1 VIDIISIYINSQF
14 AVIYLLLFSRCL
26 QRNAKH
32 NREKAKSLGK
42 SFTDIGIFCLNN
54 DEVLRR
60 RTTDRVG
67 AIVLFFLCNL
77 LKMSKADRASGQP
90 SAINIVFVGFIAV
103 AILFAG
109 YTGKMEAV
117 TKASFDSAKTA
128 VNLAIDLIGVMALWL
143 GLVRVLEAGGLMYS
157 LANILKPL
165 MVKLFPDV
173 PPTHPAMGAMILNIS
188 ANMLGL
194 GNAATPFGIKAMVE
208 LNKLNP
214 LKGTATNAMCLFL
227 AINTSS
233 VVLFPLGVIGVRA
246 AANSSNPAAI
256 FLPTLLATIC
266 STIVGVSVASWLG
279 RRDQPGLESSPP
291 EVESVNESS
300 PEELEIDSSDNQG
313 EEVEE
318 SDYSHLIYPTGRASQ
333 IIAWLF
339 AIAFGG
345 TIVYGVIR
353 SGNLGDFFN
362 QDFISHWLMPILIL
376 LIITYGVGRGVK
388 VYEAVTEGAKQ
399 GFDIAIR
406 IIPFLV
412 AILVAIGMFR
422 ASGAMEVVTNLLSP
436 LTNLIGMPAEVL
448 PMALLRP
455 LSGGGAFGIMSELIE
470 RSPDSYTAFVASTMM
485 GSTDTTF
492 YVLAVYFGAVGITRI
507 RHALTAGLLADATG
521 ILAACIFSSLFT
533 HGH

>member
-1 VIDIISIYINSQF
+1 MSQ
-14 AVIYLLLFSRCL
+14 ANQPS
-26 QRNAKH
+26 
-32 NREKAKSLGK
+32 EK
-42 SFTDIGIFCLNN
+42 
-54 DEVLRR
+54 
-60 RTTDRVG
+60 
-67 AIVLFFLCNL
+67 
-77 LKMSKADRASGQP
+77 P

-109 YTGKMEAV
+109 YTGKMEEI
-117 TKASFDSAKTA
+117 TQASFESAKTA
-128 VNLAIDLIGVMALWL
+128 VNLAIGLIGVMALWL
-143 GLVRVLEAGGLMYS
+143 GLVRVLEAGGLMYT

-233 VVLFPLGVIGVRA
+233 VALFPLGVIGVRA

-256 FLPTLLATIC
+256 YLPTLLASIC
-266 STIVGVSVASWLG
+266 STVVGVSVATWLG
-279 RRDQPGLESSPP
+279 RKDRLSLESDSQ

-300 PEELEIDSSDNQG
+300 PEEGEIESSDNQ
-313 EEVEE
+313 VEE
-318 SDYSHLIYPTGRASQ
+318 SDYSHLLYPTGRGSQ
-333 IIAWLF
+333 IIAWSFILG
-339 AIAFGG
+339 FGG

-362 QDFISHWLMPILIL
+362 QDFISHWLMPILML

-422 ASGAMEVVTNLLSP
+422 ASGAMETVSNLLSP

-455 LSGGGAFGIMSELIE
+455 LSGGGAFGIMSELVE
-470 RSPDSYTAFVASTMM
+470 RSPDSYSAFVASTMM
-485 GSTDTTF
+485 GSTETTF
-492 YVLAVYFGAVGITRI
+492 YVLAVYFGAVGITSI
-507 RHALTAGLLADATG
+507 RHALAAGLLADATG
-521 ILAACIFSSLFT
+521 LIAACILSSLFWA
-533 HGH
+533 G

>member
-1 VIDIISIYINSQF
+1 MSQ
-14 AVIYLLLFSRCL
+14 ANQPS
-26 QRNAKH
+26 
-32 NREKAKSLGK
+32 GK
-42 SFTDIGIFCLNN
+42 
-54 DEVLRR
+54 
-60 RTTDRVG
+60 
-67 AIVLFFLCNL
+67 
-77 LKMSKADRASGQP
+77 P

-109 YTGKMEAV
+109 YTGKMEEI
-117 TKASFDSAKTA
+117 TQASFDSAKAA
-128 VNLAIDLIGVMALWL
+128 VNLAISLIGVMALWL
-143 GLVRVLEAGGLMYS
+143 GLVRVLEAGGLMYN

-194 GNAATPFGIKAMVE
+194 GDAATPFGIKAMVE

-214 LKGTATNAMCLFL
+214 VKGTATNAMCLFL

-266 STIVGVSVASWLG
+266 STIVGVSIASWLG
-279 RRDQPGLESSPP
+279 RRDTETRRRGDAETRRREDAETRRREDAETRRRGDAETRRP
-291 EVESVNESS
+291 EDAETRRITGSESS
-300 PEELEIDSSDNQG
+300 PEEGEIDNSDNQ
-313 EEVEE
+313 VAE
-318 SDYSHLIYPTGRASQ
+318 SDYSHLLYPTGRTSQ

-339 AIAFGG
+339 MLGFAG
-345 TIVYGVIR
+345 TIVYGVIS
-353 SGNLGDFFN
+353 SGSLGDFFN
-362 QDFISHWLMPILIL
+362 DDFISHWLMPILML

-388 VYEAVTEGAKQ
+388 IYEAVTEGAKQ
-399 GFDIAIR
+399 GFEIAIR

-412 AILVAIGMFR
+412 AILFAIGMFR
-422 ASGAMEVVTNLLSP
+422 ASGAMEILSNLLSP
-436 LTNLIGMPAEVL
+436 VTNLIGMPAEVL
-448 PMALLRP
+448 PMALVRP
-455 LSGGGAFGIMSELIE
+455 LSGSGAFGIMSELVE
-470 RSPDSYTAFVASTMM
+470 RSPDSYSSFVASTMM

-507 RHALTAGLLADATG
+507 RHALAAGLIADATG
-521 ILAACIFSSLFT
+521 IIVACILSSLFWVK
-533 HGH
+533 

>member
-1 VIDIISIYINSQF
+1 MSQ
-14 AVIYLLLFSRCL
+14 ANQPS
-26 QRNAKH
+26 
-32 NREKAKSLGK
+32 GK
-42 SFTDIGIFCLNN
+42 
-54 DEVLRR
+54 
-60 RTTDRVG
+60 
-67 AIVLFFLCNL
+67 
-77 LKMSKADRASGQP
+77 P

-109 YTGKMEAV
+109 YTGKMEEI
-117 TKASFDSAKTA
+117 TKASFESAKTA
-128 VNLAIDLIGVMALWL
+128 VNLAIGLIGVMALWL
-143 GLVRVLEAGGLMYS
+143 GLVRVLEAGGLMYT

-233 VVLFPLGVIGVRA
+233 VALFPLGVIGVRA

-256 FLPTLLATIC
+256 WLATLLATIC
-266 STIVGVSVASWLG
+266 STVVGVSVASWLG
-279 RRDQPGLESSPP
+279 RKDKRSLESGSQ
-291 EVESVNESS
+291 EVESGSQEVESSNESS
-300 PEELEIDSSDNQG
+300 VEELEMESRDNQ
-313 EEVEE
+313 VEE
-318 SDYSHLIYPTGRASQ
+318 SDNSHLLYPTGRVSQ
-333 IIAWLF
+333 IIAWSF
-339 AIAFGG
+339 MIGFGG

-353 SGNLGDFFN
+353 SENLGDFFN
-362 QDFISHWLMPILIL
+362 QDFISHWLMPILML

-422 ASGAMEVVTNLLSP
+422 ASGAMETVSNLLSP
-436 LTNLIGMPAEVL
+436 LTNLIAMPAEVL

-470 RSPDSYTAFVASTMM
+470 RSPDSYSAFVASTMM
-485 GSTDTTF
+485 GSTETTF

-507 RHALTAGLLADATG
+507 RHALVAALLADATG
-521 ILAACIFSSLFT
+521 LLAACIFSRLFWVA
-533 HGH
+533 

>member
-1 VIDIISIYINSQF
+1 MSQ
-14 AVIYLLLFSRCL
+14 A
-26 QRNAKH
+26 
-32 NREKAKSLGK
+32 NRSSGK
-42 SFTDIGIFCLNN
+42 
-54 DEVLRR
+54 
-60 RTTDRVG
+60 
-67 AIVLFFLCNL
+67 
-77 LKMSKADRASGQP
+77 P

-117 TKASFDSAKTA
+117 TTASFDSAKTA

-143 GLVRVLEAGGLMYS
+143 GLVRVLEAGGLMYG

-173 PPTHPAMGAMILNIS
+173 PPTHPAMGAIILNIS

-233 VVLFPLGVIGVRA
+233 VTLFPLGVIGVRA

-256 FLPTLLATIC
+256 FLPTLLATLC
-266 STIVGVSVASWLG
+266 STVVGVSVASWFG
-279 RRDQPGLESSPP
+279 RRDKLGLESSSQ
-291 EVESVNESS
+291 EVESVSEPSV
-300 PEELEIDSSDNQG
+300 EELEINSRGDG
-313 EEVEE
+313 VEE
-318 SDYSHLIYPTGRASQ
+318 ADYSHLLYPTGRASQ
-333 IIAWLF
+333 IIAWFF

-345 TIVYGVIR
+345 TIVYGTIR
-353 SGNLGDFFN
+353 SENLGDFFF
-362 QDFISHWLMPILIL
+362 QDLMSHWLMPILIL
-376 LIITYGVGRGVK
+376 LIIIYGVGRGVK

-399 GFDIAIR
+399 GFEIAIR

-422 ASGAMEVVTNLLSP
+422 ASGAMEMVSNLLSP

-470 RSPDSYTAFVASTMM
+470 RSPDSYSAFLASTMM
-485 GSTDTTF
+485 GSTETTF
-492 YVLAVYFGAVGITRI
+492 YILAVYFGAVGITRI
-507 RHALTAGLLADATG
+507 RHALVAGLLADATG
-521 ILAACIFSSLFT
+521 LLAACIFSSLFWM
-533 HGH
+533 G

>member
-1 VIDIISIYINSQF
+1 MSQ
-14 AVIYLLLFSRCL
+14 ANQPL
-26 QRNAKH
+26 
-32 NREKAKSLGK
+32 EK
-42 SFTDIGIFCLNN
+42 
-54 DEVLRR
+54 
-60 RTTDRVG
+60 
-67 AIVLFFLCNL
+67 
-77 LKMSKADRASGQP
+77 P

-109 YTGKMEAV
+109 YTGKMEEI
-117 TKASFDSAKTA
+117 TQASFESAKTA
-128 VNLAIDLIGVMALWL
+128 VNLAIGLIGVMALWL
-143 GLVRVLEAGGLMYS
+143 GLVRVLEAGGLMYT

-233 VVLFPLGVIGVRA
+233 VALFPLGVIGVRA

-256 FLPTLLATIC
+256 YLPTLLATIC
-266 STIVGVSVASWLG
+266 STVVAVSVASWLG
-279 RRDQPGLESSPP
+279 RRDKRSLESISQD
-291 EVESVNESS
+291 VESVNESS
-300 PEELEIDSSDNQG
+300 PEELQIESSDNQ
-313 EEVEE
+313 VEE
-318 SDYSHLIYPTGRASQ
+318 SDYSHLLYPTGRASQ
-333 IIAWLF
+333 IIAWSFMLGF
-339 AIAFGG
+339 AGS
-345 TIVYGVIR
+345 IVYGVIR
-353 SGNLGDFFN
+353 SDNLGDFFN
-362 QDFISHWLMPILIL
+362 QDFISHWLMPILML
-376 LIITYGVGRGVK
+376 LIMTYGVGRGVK

-422 ASGAMEVVTNLLSP
+422 ASGAMETVSNLLSP

-455 LSGGGAFGIMSELIE
+455 LSGGGAFGIMSELVE
-470 RSPDSYTAFVASTMM
+470 RSPDSYSAFVASTMM
-485 GSTDTTF
+485 GSTETTF
-492 YVLAVYFGAVGITRI
+492 YVLAVYFGAVGITRL
-507 RHALTAGLLADATG
+507 RHALVAALLADATG
-521 ILAACIFSSLFT
+521 LIAACILSSLFWV
-533 HGH
+533 G